1 MKTLWFM
8 VLRAFVPT
16 FLVAVTFFV
25 LMLQLIDL
33 FANIVAYLEQEVPL
47 GEILRVQ
54 ALYLPKSLSFSLPVG
69 LLFSVS
75 FTLGT
80 FYSNNELIAV
90 FGAGVPL
97 WRFVLPFVLAGLVLS
112 LFSFWFED
120 SVVIDTLRRKNEL
133 SRSLLNRT
141 VSFSNRNVT
150 ILSGSRRVV
159 YHAANYNDVNRTLN
173 DLLVLERDDNGRFL
187 RRIDA
192 EWAVWQNGAW
202 RLNQVRVFAFD
213 EEGESLLEEEH
224 SSLVDPRLNE
234 PPRSFRRT
242 VRDVEEMRIAEAR
255 EWIRGLE
262 TSGLPFRA
270 PLTDFYERFSFAF
283 TPLVVALI
291 ASGVGGR
298 FKKNI
303 LLYSL
308 LIALGLSVAY
318 YVTQMISGILAGLGY
333 IAPALGAWLGVGLFA
348 AAGILLLR
356 HART

>member
-1 MKTLWFM
+1 
-8 VLRAFVPT
+8 
-16 FLVAVTFFV
+16 
-25 LMLQLIDL
+25 
-33 FANIVAYLEQEVPL
+33 
-47 GEILRVQ
+47 
-54 ALYLPKSLSFSLPVG
+54 
-69 LLFSVS
+69 
-75 FTLGT
+75 
-80 FYSNNELIAV
+80 
-90 FGAGVPL
+90 
-97 WRFVLPFVLAGLVLS
+97 
-112 LFSFWFED
+112 
-120 SVVIDTLRRKNEL
+120 
-133 SRSLLNRT
+133 
-141 VSFSNRNVT
+141 
-150 ILSGSRRVV
+150 
-159 YHAANYNDVNRTLN
+159 
-173 DLLVLERDDNGRFL
+173 
-187 RRIDA
+187 
-192 EWAVWQNGAW
+192 
-202 RLNQVRVFAFD
+202 
-213 EEGESLLEEEH
+213 
-224 SSLVDPRLNE
+224 
-234 PPRSFRRT
+234 